1 MRTWADPRMVD
12 PSIEPTKRRPN
23 QCYAG
28 TPVKANR
35 SAHGIAAACT
45 LRGWLG
51 MWSLRVAQTRAAPHL
66 ARCANTFEFG
76 FGPVDSVR
84 SLVARVAP
92 SEVLHAALESPVEN
106 PPPYWQAAAEQGL
119 QGVHLAESVG
129 GQGFGILELAVVLA
143 EFGYGAVPGPFVP
156 SAIASALIA
165 AHDPQAKVLAELATG
180 AAIAA
185 YALDSGLTATRHG
198 DVLVIRGEVRAV
210 PAAAQASVLVLPV
223 AIESRD
229 EWVVLRND
237 QLEIEA
243 VKSLDPLRPIAHVRA
258 NAVDV
263 SDDALLS
270 NLTMT
275 TAHALMST
283 LLSAEAVGVAR
294 WATDTASAYAKIREQ
309 FGRPIGQFQAIK
321 HKCAEMIADTERA
334 TAAVWD
340 AARALDDAGESSSD
354 VEFAAAVA
362 ATLAPATAQ
371 RCTQD
376 CIQVHGGIGFTWEHD
391 TNVYY
396 RRALMLA
403 ACFGRSSEYPQRVVD
418 TATTA
423 GMRPVDID
431 LDPSTEKLRAQ
442 IRAEVAALKAMPRE
456 PRTVAIAE
464 GGWVLPYL
472 PKPWGRAAS
481 PVEQIIIAQEFT
493 AGRVKRPQIAI
504 ATWIVPSIVAFGTDN
519 QKQRLLPPTFR
530 GDIFWCQLFSEPGAG
545 SDLASLA
552 TKATRVDGGWRITGQ
567 KIWTTGAQYS
577 QWGALLARTDPSAPK
592 HNGITYFLLDMK
604 SEGVQVKPL
613 RELTGKEFFNTVY
626 LDDVFV
632 PDELVLGEVN
642 RGWEVSRNTLTAE
655 RVSIGGSDSTFLP
668 TLGEFVDFV
677 RDYRFEGQFDQVARH
692 RAGQLIAEG
701 HATKLL
707 NLRSTL
713 LTLAGGDPMAPAA
726 ISKLLSMRTGQGYA
740 EFAVSSFGTD
750 AVIGDTE
757 RLPGKWGEYLLAS
770 RATTIYGGTSE
781 VQLNIIAERLLG
793 LPRDP

>member
-1 MRTWADPRMVD
+1 M
-12 PSIEPTKRRPN
+12 SI
-23 QCYAG
+23 AI
-28 TPVKANR
+28 TPE
-35 SAHGIAAACT
+35 HYE
-45 LRGWLG
+45 
-51 MWSLRVAQTRAAPHL
+51 L
-66 ARCANTFEFG
+66 A
-76 FGPVDSVR
+76 DSVR

-223 AIESRD
+223 AIDSRD

-403 ACFGRSSEYPQRVVD
+403 ACFGRGSEYPQRVVD

>member
-1 MRTWADPRMVD
+1 M
-12 PSIEPTKRRPN
+12 SI
-23 QCYAG
+23 AI
-28 TPVKANR
+28 TPE
-35 SAHGIAAACT
+35 HYE
-45 LRGWLG
+45 
-51 MWSLRVAQTRAAPHL
+51 L
-66 ARCANTFEFG
+66 A
-76 FGPVDSVR
+76 DSVR

-403 ACFGRSSEYPQRVVD
+403 ACFGRGSEYPQRVVD

-740 EFAVSSFGTD
+740 EFAVSSFGTN

>member
-1 MRTWADPRMVD
+1 M
-12 PSIEPTKRRPN
+12 SI
-23 QCYAG
+23 AI
-28 TPVKANR
+28 TPE
-35 SAHGIAAACT
+35 HYE
-45 LRGWLG
+45 
-51 MWSLRVAQTRAAPHL
+51 L
-66 ARCANTFEFG
+66 A
-76 FGPVDSVR
+76 DSVR

-165 AHDPQAKVLAELATG
+165 AYDPQAKVLAELATG

-403 ACFGRSSEYPQRVVD
+403 ACFGRGSEYPQRVVD

>member
-1 MRTWADPRMVD
+1 M
-12 PSIEPTKRRPN
+12 SI
-23 QCYAG
+23 AI
-28 TPVKANR
+28 TPE
-35 SAHGIAAACT
+35 HYE
-45 LRGWLG
+45 
-51 MWSLRVAQTRAAPHL
+51 L
-66 ARCANTFEFG
+66 A
-76 FGPVDSVR
+76 DSVR

-403 ACFGRSSEYPQRVVD
+403 ACFGRGSEYPQRVVD

-740 EFAVSSFGTD
+740 EFAVSSTD

>member
-1 MRTWADPRMVD
+1 M
-12 PSIEPTKRRPN
+12 SI
-23 QCYAG
+23 AI
-28 TPVKANR
+28 TPE
-35 SAHGIAAACT
+35 HYE
-45 LRGWLG
+45 
-51 MWSLRVAQTRAAPHL
+51 L
-66 ARCANTFEFG
+66 A
-76 FGPVDSVR
+76 DSVR

-334 TAAVWD
+334 NAAVWD

-403 ACFGRSSEYPQRVVD
+403 ACFGRGSEYPQRVVD

>member
-1 MRTWADPRMVD
+1 M
-12 PSIEPTKRRPN
+12 SI
-23 QCYAG
+23 AI
-28 TPVKANR
+28 TPE
-35 SAHGIAAACT
+35 HYE
-45 LRGWLG
+45 
-51 MWSLRVAQTRAAPHL
+51 L
-66 ARCANTFEFG
+66 A
-76 FGPVDSVR
+76 DSVR

-403 ACFGRSSEYPQRVVD
+403 ACFGRGSEYPQRVVD

-655 RVSIGGSDSTFLP
+655 RVSIDGSDSTFLP

>member
-1 MRTWADPRMVD
+1 M
-12 PSIEPTKRRPN
+12 SI
-23 QCYAG
+23 AI
-28 TPVKANR
+28 TPE
-35 SAHGIAAACT
+35 H
-45 LRGWLG
+45 
-51 MWSLRVAQTRAAPHL
+51 HEL
-66 ARCANTFEFG
+66 A
-76 FGPVDSVR
+76 DSVR

-229 EWVVLRND
+229 EWIVLRND

-403 ACFGRSSEYPQRVVD
+403 ACFGRGSEYPQRVVD

>member
-1 MRTWADPRMVD
+1 M
-12 PSIEPTKRRPN
+12 SI
-23 QCYAG
+23 AI
-28 TPVKANR
+28 TPE
-35 SAHGIAAACT
+35 HYE
-45 LRGWLG
+45 
-51 MWSLRVAQTRAAPHL
+51 L
-66 ARCANTFEFG
+66 A
-76 FGPVDSVR
+76 DSVR

-210 PAAAQASVLVLPV
+210 PTAAQASVLVLPV

-403 ACFGRSSEYPQRVVD
+403 ACFGRGSEYPQRVVD

>member
-1 MRTWADPRMVD
+1 M
-12 PSIEPTKRRPN
+12 SI
-23 QCYAG
+23 AI
-28 TPVKANR
+28 TPE
-35 SAHGIAAACT
+35 HYE
-45 LRGWLG
+45 
-51 MWSLRVAQTRAAPHL
+51 L
-66 ARCANTFEFG
+66 A
-76 FGPVDSVR
+76 DSVR

-403 ACFGRSSEYPQRVVD
+403 ACFGRGSEYPQRVVD

-781 VQLNIIAERLLG
+781 VQLIIIAERLLG

>member
-1 MRTWADPRMVD
+1 M
-12 PSIEPTKRRPN
+12 SI
-23 QCYAG
+23 AI
-28 TPVKANR
+28 TPE
-35 SAHGIAAACT
+35 HYE
-45 LRGWLG
+45 
-51 MWSLRVAQTRAAPHL
+51 L
-66 ARCANTFEFG
+66 A
-76 FGPVDSVR
+76 DSVR

-403 ACFGRSSEYPQRVVD
+403 ACFGRGSEYPQRVVD

-713 LTLAGGDPMAPAA
+713 LTLAEGDPMAPAA

>member
-1 MRTWADPRMVD
+1 M
-12 PSIEPTKRRPN
+12 SI
-23 QCYAG
+23 AI
-28 TPVKANR
+28 TPE
-35 SAHGIAAACT
+35 HYE
-45 LRGWLG
+45 
-51 MWSLRVAQTRAAPHL
+51 L
-66 ARCANTFEFG
+66 A
-76 FGPVDSVR
+76 DSVR

-403 ACFGRSSEYPQRVVD
+403 ACFGRGSEYPQRVVD

-726 ISKLLSMRTGQGYA
+726 ISKLLSMRTGQGCA

>member
-1 MRTWADPRMVD
+1 M
-12 PSIEPTKRRPN
+12 SI
-23 QCYAG
+23 AI
-28 TPVKANR
+28 TPE
-35 SAHGIAAACT
+35 HYE
-45 LRGWLG
+45 
-51 MWSLRVAQTRAAPHL
+51 L
-66 ARCANTFEFG
+66 A
-76 FGPVDSVR
+76 DSVR

-403 ACFGRSSEYPQRVVD
+403 ACFGRGSEYPQRVVD

-642 RGWEVSRNTLTAE
+642 RGGEPSRNTLTAE

>member
-1 MRTWADPRMVD
+1 M
-12 PSIEPTKRRPN
+12 SI
-23 QCYAG
+23 AI
-28 TPVKANR
+28 TPE
-35 SAHGIAAACT
+35 HYE
-45 LRGWLG
+45 
-51 MWSLRVAQTRAAPHL
+51 L
-66 ARCANTFEFG
+66 A
-76 FGPVDSVR
+76 DSVR

-156 SAIASALIA
+156 SAITSALIA

-403 ACFGRSSEYPQRVVD
+403 ACFGRGSEYPQRVVD

-770 RATTIYGGTSE
+770 QATTIYGGTSE

>member
-1 MRTWADPRMVD
+1 M
-12 PSIEPTKRRPN
+12 SI
-23 QCYAG
+23 AI
-28 TPVKANR
+28 TPE
-35 SAHGIAAACT
+35 HYE
-45 LRGWLG
+45 
-51 MWSLRVAQTRAAPHL
+51 L
-66 ARCANTFEFG
+66 A
-76 FGPVDSVR
+76 DSVR

-403 ACFGRSSEYPQRVVD
+403 ACFGRGSEYPQRVVD

-655 RVSIGGSDSTFLP
+655 RVSIGGSDSTFLL